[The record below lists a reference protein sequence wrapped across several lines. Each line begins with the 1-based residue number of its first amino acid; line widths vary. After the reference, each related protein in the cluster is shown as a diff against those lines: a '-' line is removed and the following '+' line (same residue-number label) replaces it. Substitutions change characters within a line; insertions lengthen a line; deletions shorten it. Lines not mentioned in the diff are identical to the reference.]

1 MGLTAFVLVQEI
13 RGIHPHRAGSV
24 WLLGPPL
31 LHGWALIAVNVV
43 LYAYI
48 CWLAFWFIR
57 GTAGRERFFMVGW
70 FVGLLLWPLKMFWPR
85 SAVPI
90 GHIGAFGLAVALFA
104 ALALL
109 LDHSEAI
116 DSSGTTN
123 AT

>member
-1 MGLTAFVLVQEI
+1 MVV
-13 RGIHPHRAGSV
+13 R
-24 WLLGPPL
+24 PPL
-31 LHGWALIAVNVV
+31 LYGWALIAVNVV

-70 FVGLLLWPLKMFWPR
+70 FVGLLLWRLKMFWPR